1 MFSHIFL
8 FQFQAGLKKIPNG
21 PNTFALV
28 VISAWSCS
36 EIPSEASIKNVYK
49 LIKRKTPDILEFGPG
64 YENQLQNWLCK
75 PRNRESDLIS
85 IGYVGGKNAL
95 DCNGIETE
103 IVLNVGSTCK
113 QGCSSLLSPVA
124 MTRAKSMLILS
135 KFEARDCV
143 VCKAQV

>member
-1 MFSHIFL
+1 MVILGSWDPN
-8 FQFQAGLKKIPNG
+8 KDIP
-21 PNTFALV
+21 PET
-28 VISAWSCS
+28 
-36 EIPSEASIKNVYK
+36 SIKSVYK
-49 LIKRKTPDILEFGPG
+49 SVKRKEPEFLNFGPG
-64 YENQLQNWLCK
+64 YEEQLRNWFCK
-75 PRNRESDLIS
+75 PQNRESDLIS

-135 KFEARDCV
+135 KFEAQDCAL
-143 VCKAQV
+143 CNASK